1 MPELPDVEGFRRVAK
16 QATNRQVRDVHVHDA
31 QVLRGIGSDAF
42 RSALRGRYFAEPR
55 RHGKW
60 LLIATKGTP
69 AANAAAGVPVLLLH
83 FGMTGNLQWCSHDTE
98 LHQHDRVVFDFATGQ
113 LRYRDMRKL
122 TGIHLAREQADV
134 DELLAELGPDALHI
148 EAAEFSERLTRT
160 RRRLKSALMDQSL
173 LAGLGNICA
182 DEILWRAR
190 IQPNRVT
197 TELSAEDLDRL
208 YREMRAMLRAAVP
221 VGRIPDGADWLTGH
235 RDEPD
240 RRCPR
245 CSTALRRTRIGG
257 RSTLW
262 CPTCQPE

>member
-16 QATNRQVRDVHVHDA
+16 QAAHRQVREVRVHDA
-31 QVLRGIGSDAF
+31 QVLRGVGSEAF
-42 RSALRGRYFAEPR
+42 QRTLRRRYLAEPR

-60 LLIATKGTP
+60 LLIGTAG
-69 AANAAAGVPVLLLH
+69 AANAPASPPVVLLH
-83 FGMTGNLQWCSHDTE
+83 FGMTGNLQWCPHDAE
-98 LHQHDRVVFDFATGQ
+98 LHDHDRVVFDFAAGE

-122 TGIHLAREQADV
+122 TGIHLAREQDEV
-134 DELLAELGPDALHI
+134 DDLLTGLGPDAQQI
-148 EAAEFSERLTRT
+148 EAAEFGERLTRT
-160 RRRLKSALMDQSL
+160 RRRLKPALMDQSVI
-173 LAGLGNICA
+173 AGLGNICV

-190 IQPNRVT
+190 IHPNRST
-197 TELSAEDLDRL
+197 ADLTDDDLDRL
-208 YREMRAMLRAAVP
+208 YREMRAMLREAVR
-221 VGRIPDGADWLTGH
+221 VGRVPDGPSWLTGH

-262 CPTCQPE
+262 CPTCQPD